1 MTKRARTARWALAG
15 LVVGVL
21 QFAPAPA
28 AGAVLYEN
36 FDNVA
41 ALSGSGWAF
50 VNNSTPAGGT
60 SWFQGNSGVFDAQS
74 GAPDSYIASNY
85 LAANG
90 TGNISNWLLTPEM
103 TWSDGD
109 TFQFYTR
116 SNGEFQD
123 RLELRFSGNGAS
135 TNVGGT
141 DSSVGDFTLLLQ
153 PTIND
158 LLDSSYPTGW
168 QLYTAT
174 ISGLGGATSG
184 RIGFRYAVTDTSV
197 NGDYIGIDSVVVTP
211 EPASIT
217 LLGLGLAGLVG
228 RRRYQSTVH
237 GRVHAQKGA

>member
-1 MTKRARTARWALAG
+1 MTKRACTAKLAFAG
-15 LVVGVL
+15 LVLGVL
-21 QFAPAPA
+21 QLASTPA
-28 AGAVLYEN
+28 AADVLYEN

-50 VNNSTPAGGT
+50 VNNSSPAGGT
-60 SWFQGNSGVFDAQS
+60 NWFQGNTGVFDAQS

-103 TWSDGD
+103 ILSDGD
-109 TFQFYTR
+109 TFQFYSR
-116 SNGEFQD
+116 SNGAYQYG
-123 RLELRFSGNGAS
+123 LELRFSANGGS

-141 DSSVGDFTLLLQ
+141 DSSVGDFTLLLRAVN
-153 PTIND
+153 P
-158 LLDSSYPTGW
+158 LLDSSYPTEW
-168 QLYTAT
+168 TLYTVT
-174 ISGLGGATSG
+174 LSGLGGPTSG
-184 RIGFRYAVTDTSV
+184 RLGFRYLVPDTSV

-228 RRRYQSTVH
+228 RRRYQSTASA
-237 GRVHAQKGA
+237 RTLAQKGA